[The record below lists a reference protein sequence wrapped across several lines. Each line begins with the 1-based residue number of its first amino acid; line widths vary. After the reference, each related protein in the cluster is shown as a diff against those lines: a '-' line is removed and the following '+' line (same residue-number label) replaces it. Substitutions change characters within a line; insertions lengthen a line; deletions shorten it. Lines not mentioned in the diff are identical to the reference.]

1 MSEKKN
7 KISQKSFRKQHQR
20 GIPQFT
26 EKQVG
31 KSSKKSSKKQTEKSS
46 GKSGFFARLHMAM
59 LKGFISL
66 SNPVDATPDNV
77 IVDEAKKN
85 KGLTRVLNTP
95 LVGRV
100 VSVLVTVL
108 IVLSI
113 LQASMFS
120 SAALKNHK
128 VMLEERAKNLYS
140 LQSVESIQDTGKYG
154 ELGDTVT
161 TYLGDEGKITNV
173 YPGVRSDR
181 GKNGLGYYYAKESGL
196 LRPATFGEVW
206 RGSGLGGAFAS
217 ILWVMMLIL
226 LLGSK
231 RWFKDSKFDVKSR
244 RWLWFL
250 QIINGV
256 LVVVFWVQFVT
267 PLVA

>member
-1 MSEKKN
+1 MFKDSKNSKTAKKDTRGDA
-7 KISQKSFRKQHQR
+7 KKGASQSAA
-20 GIPQFT
+20 GNA
-26 EKQVG
+26 
-31 KSSKKSSKKQTEKSS
+31 KKL
-46 GKSGFFARLHMAM
+46 GLLARLHMAM
-59 LKGFISL
+59 LTGIMGMTS
-66 SNPVDATPDNV
+66 PADVIEDNAV
-77 IVDEAKKN
+77 VEEAKKG
-85 KGLTRVLNTP
+85 KGLSRVLNTP

-108 IVLSI
+108 TVLAI
-113 LQASMFS
+113 LQASVFS
-120 SAALKNHK
+120 SIALKNHRLM
-128 VMLEERAKNLYS
+128 VEEREKNLYS
-140 LQSVESIQDTGKYG
+140 LQSVESIKDTGKYG
-154 ELGDTVT
+154 EIGDTVT

-173 YPGVRSDR
+173 YPGVRSDK
-181 GKNGLGYYYAKESGL
+181 GKSGLGYYYAEERGL

-206 RGSGLGGAFAS
+206 RGSGLGGSFATA
-217 ILWVMMLIL
+217 LWVLMLIL

-256 LVVVFWVQFVT
+256 LVVMFWLQFIT

>member
-1 MSEKKN
+1 MSKD
-7 KISQKSFRKQHQR
+7 S
-20 GIPQFT
+20 
-26 EKQVG
+26 
-31 KSSKKSSKKQTEKSS
+31 KSSRMPKIEGSKKGTRGAAKKGTKGNAKKGASQPATSDTKKL
-46 GKSGFFARLHMAM
+46 GLLARLHMAM
-59 LKGFISL
+59 LAGIMSMT
-66 SNPVDATPDNV
+66 NPTDVVEDNAV
-77 IVDEAKKN
+77 VEEAKKG
-85 KGLTRVLNTP
+85 KGLSRVLNTP

-108 IVLSI
+108 TVLAI
-113 LQASMFS
+113 LQASVFS
-120 SAALKNHK
+120 SIALKNHRLM
-128 VMLEERAKNLYS
+128 VEEREKNLYS
-140 LQSVESIQDTGKYG
+140 LQSVESIKDTGKYG
-154 ELGDTVT
+154 EIGDTVT

-173 YPGVRSDR
+173 YPGVRSDK
-181 GKNGLGYYYAKESGL
+181 GKSGLGYYYAEERGM

-217 ILWVMMLIL
+217 ALWVLMLIL

-231 RWFKDSKFDVKSR
+231 RWFKDTKFDVKSR

-256 LVVVFWVQFVT
+256 LVVMFWLQFIT

>member
-1 MSEKKN
+1 MSE
-7 KISQKSFRKQHQR
+7 
-20 GIPQFT
+20 
-26 EKQVG
+26 
-31 KSSKKSSKKQTEKSS
+31 KKSSKKQAQQGIKRQAGKHEAEKSS
-46 GKSGFFARLHMAM
+46 KKIDKRGASQPSEKPGFFARLHMAM
-59 LKGFISL
+59 LKGYISL
-66 SNPVDATPDNV
+66 FNPVDVVPDNAV
-77 IVDEAKKN
+77 VDEAKKN
-85 KGLTRVLNTP
+85 KGLSRVLNTP

-154 ELGDTVT
+154 EIGDTVT

-181 GKNGLGYYYAKESGL
+181 GKNGLGYYYAKERGL

-217 ILWVMMLIL
+217 ILWVLMLIL

-250 QIINGV
+250 QVINGV
-256 LVVVFWVQFVT
+256 LVVMFWVQFAT

>member
-1 MSEKKN
+1 MSKN
-7 KISQKSFRKQHQR
+7 QKSAQNQAHQ
-20 GIPQFT
+20 GIKHQGKKPSKKLSKKGASQPT
-26 EKQVG
+26 E
-31 KSSKKSSKKQTEKSS
+31 KSSKKP
-46 GKSGFFARLHMAM
+46 GFFARLHMAM
-59 LKGFISL
+59 LKGYISL
-66 SNPVDATPDNV
+66 SNPMDVAPDNV

-85 KGLTRVLNTP
+85 KGLSRVLNTP

-140 LQSVESIQDTGKYG
+140 LQSVESIKDTGKYG
-154 ELGDTVT
+154 EIGDTVT

-181 GKNGLGYYYAKESGL
+181 GKNGLGYYYAKERGL

-217 ILWVMMLIL
+217 ILWVLMLIL

-250 QIINGV
+250 QVINGV
-256 LVVVFWVQFVT
+256 LVAMFWVQFVT

>member
-1 MSEKKN
+1 MQNNKK
-7 KISQKSFRKQHQR
+7 
-20 GIPQFT
+20 
-26 EKQVG
+26 EG
-31 KSSKKSSKKQTEKSS
+31 KMDAKEQESKAGAKKQESK
-46 GKSGFFARLHMAM
+46 GNVKKSGFFARLHTAM
-59 LKGFISL
+59 LLGFIRL
-66 SNPVDATPDNV
+66 SNPVEAPKDNAV
-77 IVDEAKKN
+77 IDEAKQN
-85 KGLTRVLNTP
+85 KGLSRVLNTP

-108 IVLSI
+108 IVLAI

-128 VMLEERAKNLYS
+128 IMLEERAKNVYS
-140 LQSVESIQDTGKYG
+140 LQSVKSIKDTGKYG
-154 ELGDTVT
+154 EIGDTVT

-181 GKNGLGYYYAKESGL
+181 GKYGHGYYYAEERGL
-196 LRPATFGEVW
+196 LRPSTFKEVW
-206 RGSGLGGAFAS
+206 NGSGLGGAFAS
-217 ILWVMMLIL
+217 ILWVMVLIL
-226 LLGSK
+226 LLGSN

-244 RWLWFL
+244 RWLWLL

>member
-1 MSEKKN
+1 MSKD
-7 KISQKSFRKQHQR
+7 S
-20 GIPQFT
+20 
-26 EKQVG
+26 
-31 KSSKKSSKKQTEKSS
+31 KSSKMPKKGTRGDAKKGTKGDVKKGANQSAAGNAKKL
-46 GKSGFFARLHMAM
+46 GLLARLHMAM
-59 LKGFISL
+59 LTGMT
-66 SNPVDATPDNV
+66 NPADVVEDNAV
-77 IVDEAKKN
+77 VEEAKKG
-85 KGLTRVLNTP
+85 KGLSRVLSTP

-108 IVLSI
+108 TVLAI
-113 LQASMFS
+113 LQASVFS
-120 SAALKNHK
+120 SIALKNHRLM
-128 VMLEERAKNLYS
+128 VEEREKNLYS
-140 LQSVESIQDTGKYG
+140 LQSVESIKDTGKYG
-154 ELGDTVT
+154 EIGDTVI

-173 YPGVRSDR
+173 YPGVRSDK
-181 GKNGLGYYYAKESGL
+181 GKSGLGYYYAEERGL

-206 RGSGLGGAFAS
+206 RGSGLGGSFAS
-217 ILWVMMLIL
+217 ALWVLMLIL

-256 LVVVFWVQFVT
+256 LVIMFWLQFIT

>member
-1 MSEKKN
+1 MSE
-7 KISQKSFRKQHQR
+7 
-20 GIPQFT
+20 
-26 EKQVG
+26 
-31 KSSKKSSKKQTEKSS
+31 KKSSKKQAQQGIKRRAEKSSKNHAKKGASQHTEKSS
-46 GKSGFFARLHMAM
+46 EKSSKKSGLFARLHMAM
-59 LKGFISL
+59 LKGYISL
-66 SNPVDATPDNV
+66 SNPADVAPNNV

-85 KGLTRVLNTP
+85 KGLSRVLNTP

-181 GKNGLGYYYAKESGL
+181 GKNGLGYYYAKERGL

-250 QIINGV
+250 QVINGV
-256 LVVVFWVQFVT
+256 LVAIFWVQFAT